1 MKNQITRV
9 VVVAATTTGLA
20 IASAVA
26 ATSHA
31 HAATSWERTTTG
43 ATGWGS
49 LSRSSMTYKLT
60 YTVYDIKKDDACAYV
75 RFRPQVKYEGP
86 ASVWLSVGWSGYEKR
101 VEVCGWGKS
110 KKGTVSINVW
120 DKMSSVDRALGVAI
134 RMQISV
140 CRNRNN
146 AVDNCSTF
154 VSAKHDI

>member
-26 ATSHA
+26 ATSQA

-49 LSRSSMTYKLT
+49 LSRSSMTYKST

-75 RFRPQVKYEGP
+75 RFRPQVKYEGLP
-86 ASVWLSVGWSGYEKR
+86 ASG
-101 VEVCGWGKS
+101 
-110 KKGTVSINVW
+110 
-120 DKMSSVDRALGVAI
+120 
-134 RMQISV
+134 
-140 CRNRNN
+140 
-146 AVDNCSTF
+146 
-154 VSAKHDI
+154 